1 MNNLP
6 CGKDSITLDMSEVDR
21 MLLQAKNIEKT
32 FGGNIIFQN
41 VDLKINEGEHI
52 GLIGPNGAGKSTL
65 LRILIQELLP
75 DEGEIHLSKKA
86 RVGYLAQNS
95 GLQSE
100 KTVWDELL
108 LPFQELIGM
117 EKQLRLLETEMGKE
131 EVYTRP
137 DIYEKTLEKYSS
149 LQSAFEEKGGYAY
162 EAKIRRALTGLGMG
176 GIDWKA
182 TPVQS
187 LSGGQKTRVAL
198 AKLLLEEPDLL
209 ILDEPT
215 NYLDMDA
222 MSWLEQMLAN
232 YPGALLLVSHDRYFL
247 DRLVTIIYELEHHQI
262 TRYVGNY
269 SSYVKQKE
277 ARWEQQQKLYEK
289 QQAEIKRMEEFIE
302 RNIAR
307 ASTTKRAQSR
317 RKALEKMERIEP
329 PSPRPRKAAI
339 RFEPAVRSGK
349 EILEVKNLTIGY
361 EKPLIQNLDFRI
373 ERGEHIALIGP
384 NGLGKSTLLKTIAG
398 KLPPLSGT
406 WKWGTQVEMDYYDQE
421 QQELNPDLSV
431 IDELWNDHPRLDQTT
446 IRSAL
451 GQFLF
456 YGDHVFKKVSSL
468 SGGEKARLSLCKRML
483 NQANFLLMDE
493 PTNHLDMP
501 SKERLEQA
509 LEEFPG
515 TLLFISHDR
524 YFIRRLATRIWELTP
539 DGIRDYQ
546 GNYDWYLE
554 KKALEQFEDKTAP
567 PAQGTSSAPSRTEA
581 DAYRK
586 REKEKQRKQKQR
598 RQKLERLEQ
607 EIEQLESKIEEI
619 HAKLCDP
626 EIYNDPSASA
636 PLQQEL
642 AKLEEKLEET
652 TNEWADLADES

>member
-65 LRILIQELLP
+65 LRILIRELLP

-317 RKALEKMERIEP
+317 RKALEKMERIES